1 MSPSDLLAHPAAS
14 PPLDQLRSRSSI
26 DFSSSLRPE
35 LIHSPASVQPP
46 QKYHLDQ
53 DEESRCVQQSAG
65 SSSPG
70 TQTPT
75 PAPSPITHQESSMTP
90 TPSRSDEGPQTFQ
103 IVNKRSP
110 FGAILSRT
118 LPSYTG
124 DHVVGVCDVEV
135 PVKKQTFGYF
145 EHKSMPSRGAGLT
158 IDTVF
163 FTLFYPSVKRETNSR
178 VVWFPRLR
186 QTIDGFLKM
195 ANRTPNWMYRTVT
208 YPAAAAAIYGTTFPA
223 IENGH
228 LKVPPPSASGEP
240 QKWPVMIF
248 SHGVGCSRL
257 MYSAFCGE
265 MASRGYI
272 VAAIEHRDGTGPSSK
287 IINSE
292 GEKKVLDW
300 LSWKDLHWP
309 GCEQPQ
315 NDTTLRHVQLQVRLA
330 EVERV
335 LQTLQKIASGEK
347 ITQTKTTEAQTQF
360 DWVRWARSVDV
371 EKPIMAG
378 HSFGGSLGMAAAADG
393 RFDFSKV
400 VVFDPAVQRL
410 FPWKGKIASPIEFLA
425 INSEEFA
432 FGAEFPMLVEMLGN
446 IEQPNVF
453 LIPGSTHPSFS
464 DVFLILPDYL
474 NRLTGLRIDAD
485 KVIDMSVHVVERFLL
500 DRVHEITTRTSR
512 AAWHSLDG
520 GRPVLTTLDSA
531 GTQST
536 SGKRGSTSD
545 SKSSSSASQRQP
557 EGSKSQGTQR
567 TDAGTSR
574 HSIDVV
580 EITGEAHMRRV
591 KDGVQEGKSA
601 KIRGKTT
608 RRKSGLGDVGGMV
621 LFRTAAASRL

>member
-178 VVWFPRLR
+178 VVWFPRYVVSGNSWPSNHNNSSIWNRLR

-208 YPAAAAAIYGTTFPA
+208 CTFYSSRFFHSIEVYELEYLLSIDPAAAAAIYGTTFPA

-257 MYSAFCGE
+257 MYVSILRSLQFA
-265 MASRGYI
+265 
-272 VAAIEHRDGTGPSSK
+272 RD
-287 IINSE
+287 
-292 GEKKVLDW
+292 
-300 LSWKDLHWP
+300 
-309 GCEQPQ
+309 
-315 NDTTLRHVQLQVRLA
+315 
-330 EVERV
+330 EVER
-335 LQTLQKIASGEK
+335 LT
-347 ITQTKTTEAQTQF
+347 
-360 DWVRWARSVDV
+360 WAH
-371 EKPIMAG
+371 G
-378 HSFGGSLGMAAAADG
+378 
-393 RFDFSKV
+393 
-400 VVFDPAVQRL
+400 
-410 FPWKGKIASPIEFLA
+410 
-425 INSEEFA
+425 
-432 FGAEFPMLVEMLGN
+432 
-446 IEQPNVF
+446 
-453 LIPGSTHPSFS
+453 
-464 DVFLILPDYL
+464 
-474 NRLTGLRIDAD
+474 
-485 KVIDMSVHVVERFLL
+485 
-500 DRVHEITTRTSR
+500 
-512 AAWHSLDG
+512 
-520 GRPVLTTLDSA
+520 
-531 GTQST
+531 
-536 SGKRGSTSD
+536 
-545 SKSSSSASQRQP
+545 
-557 EGSKSQGTQR
+557 
-567 TDAGTSR
+567 
-574 HSIDVV
+574 
-580 EITGEAHMRRV
+580 
-591 KDGVQEGKSA
+591 
-601 KIRGKTT
+601 
-608 RRKSGLGDVGGMV
+608 
-621 LFRTAAASRL
+621 